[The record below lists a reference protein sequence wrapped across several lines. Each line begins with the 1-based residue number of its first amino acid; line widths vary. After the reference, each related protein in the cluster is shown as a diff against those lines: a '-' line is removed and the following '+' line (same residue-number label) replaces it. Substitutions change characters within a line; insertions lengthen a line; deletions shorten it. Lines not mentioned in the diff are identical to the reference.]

1 SADSPSLHALS
12 TVTAALTLR
21 PNRFTSAAVVVRDWN
36 PPAAS
41 DGTEVEPSVDFGA
54 AFRPIDGDR
63 FLEIGIEASYRAIDD
78 AWVPT
83 ANAAG
88 DLPYIG
94 RFRAGASLPDP
105 AAGDVP
111 APAGP
116 AP

>member
-1 SADSPSLHALS
+1 TS
-12 TVTAALTLR
+12 ALTLR

-36 PPAAS
+36 TPAAS

-83 ANAAG
+83 ANAAV

-94 RFRAGASLPDP
+94 RFRAGGSLLDP
-105 AAGDVP
+105 RAGEALVS
-111 APAGP
+111 AGLELN
-116 AP
+116 